1 MQLPLCPSS
10 SSFPLTSDPAA
21 NTPCRSPAELCI
33 ADPQFSFS
41 FSGPVRSFQSLSISI
56 VDPPRLIGI
65 PELCERPD
73 QRSSPGQHEA
83 ARPRHVILA
92 GPAHPAAHGRR
103 EPGRLPRPAPDHRG
117 PRAPPSLYAVRTRC
131 PGMCSTGRATRVAR
145 DGQGRRTPRG
155 NYGR

>member
-1 MQLPLCPSS
+1 MPVSDRDGTIDLLITTCTSVSQSTGLGSNCALNIAYNMQLPLCPSS

-65 PELCERPD
+65 
-73 QRSSPGQHEA
+73 
-83 ARPRHVILA
+83 
-92 GPAHPAAHGRR
+92 
-103 EPGRLPRPAPDHRG
+103 
-117 PRAPPSLYAVRTRC
+117 
-131 PGMCSTGRATRVAR
+131 
-145 DGQGRRTPRG
+145 
-155 NYGR
+155 